1 MTKLDLN
8 EVGFIS
14 GINSNFQAVEDELN
28 NKILYRNNPTG
39 EPNEMHNDLD
49 MNGNHIYNLPAPVSP
64 SEPARLQDV
73 TNAISG
79 ANHAN
84 LIVSDPHGSVAA
96 TNVQAAINE
105 LADEK
110 LGVSDGLTALNFL
123 QGGTGANSYSAQDKM
138 RQAVSVF
145 DFMTGAQQTD
155 VKNRTAALDVR
166 TALQNAFN
174 YVNSNGGGTLFFPP
188 GKYRITGYVGTTF
201 WDSLSIANNMNLHFD
216 FGAEVFLDPN
226 YAIPSGTW
234 FWHAFSIEGNNNS
247 ITGSLKL
254 RSNQTLVWN
263 ADLPSQRTNYLQGV
277 IMGGKGYGHLPL
289 ALGQEREGVYMSGI
303 DISDFHLPLVAEQAS
318 RVRIFN
324 CKVANDT
331 DTGIL
336 IENCLEDIE
345 VAFNRLVN
353 SGDDHFFARHYATT
367 PWATAS
373 RYIGNVR
380 FHNNYCEN
388 NFAKFGGFGGYSDV
402 NCSNNYCRNS
412 WFAGFN
418 VEGDTTWYNNN
429 HRIRFNN
436 NIILEAGR
444 AWDPAHPNPTYRV
457 PVVDTSVTVGVLI
470 TGVNRAEFVSVTNN
484 TIINP
489 QSHAITVSNAYQTH
503 VSGNMCT
510 AGIVTKASVNYPTTG
525 AALYI
530 RDANRIGITGNM
542 ITPDQGGTAWPTCY
556 DIGGDAITQR
566 VKIQSNPIEESSS
579 GLFVPYSAAMVQQV
593 TYTGV
598 NLSFTQNATPAI
610 PTGGS
615 SIVLSCPG
623 AKVGDIVQ
631 ISFSN
636 SIAGATLTGFVNAD
650 DSVTARFENSTG
662 GVINPGNGDFDM
674 LLSRKGSS

>member
-8 EVGFIS
+8 EVGFLS
-14 GINSNFQAVEDELN
+14 GINANFQTVEDELN
-28 NKILYRNNPTG
+28 NKVLYRDNPDG
-39 EPNEMHNDLD
+39 EPNSMNNDLD
-49 MNGNHIYNLPAPVSP
+49 MNGNHIYNLPAP
-64 SEPARLQDV
+64 SEPNEAARLQDV
-73 TNAISG
+73 INAVSG
-79 ANHAN
+79 ANQAN
-84 LIVSDPHGSVAA
+84 LITSEPHGSVAA

-145 DFMTGAQQTD
+145 DFMTGVQQAD
-155 VKNRTAALDVR
+155 VKARTAILDVR
-166 TALQNAFN
+166 TAIQNAFN
-174 YVNSNGGGTLFFPP
+174 YVNSLGGGTLFFPS
-188 GKYRITGYVGTTF
+188 GKYRITGYIGTTF
-201 WDSLSIANNMNLHFD
+201 WDAGSSANNMNLHFD
-216 FGAEVFLDPN
+216 HGAEVFLDPN

-234 FWHAFSIEGNNNS
+234 FWHAISIEGNNNS
-247 ITGSLKL
+247 VTGSLKL

-277 IMGGKGYGHLPL
+277 IIGGKGYGHITL
-289 ALGQEREGVYMSGI
+289 ALGQEREGVLMEGI

-318 RVRIFN
+318 KVKIRN

-345 VAFNRLVN
+345 VYGNRLIN
-353 SGDDHFFARHYATT
+353 SGDDHFFARHYANT
-367 PWATAS
+367 PWALAS

-380 FHNNYCEN
+380 FHHNYCEN

-402 NCSNNYCRNS
+402 ICSDNYCRNS

-436 NIILEAGR
+436 NIIIEAGR

-457 PVVDTSVTVGVLI
+457 PVVDPAVTVAILV
-470 TGVNRAEFVSVTNN
+470 TGVNRAEFVSITNN
-484 TIINP
+484 TLLNP

-503 VSGNMCT
+503 VAGNMCT
-510 AGIVTKASVNYPTTG
+510 AGIVTKAAVNYPTTG
-525 AALYI
+525 AAMYI
-530 RDANRIGITGNM
+530 RDANRIGINGNT
-542 ITPDQGGTAWPTCY
+542 ITPDQGGTAWNVCY
-556 DIGGDAITQR
+556 DIGGDIITQR
-566 VKIQSNPIEESSS
+566 VKILSNPIEEYSST
-579 GLFVPYSAAMVQQV
+579 LFNSYSAAMVSQV

-598 NLSFTQNATPAI
+598 NLAFTQNATPSI

-615 SIVLSCPG
+615 SIALSCPG
-623 AKVGDIVQ
+623 ARLGDIVQ

-636 SIAGATLTGFVNAD
+636 SIAGATMTGWVHTND
-650 DSVTARFENSTG
+650 GVTARFENSTG

-674 LLSRKGSS
+674 LLTRKGAS